1 MDSAGRRITLAE
13 RGRFVAKQDGS
24 IKSRFLCMC
33 CSDQHR
39 SHLEH
44 LTDHNDFTRTVC
56 TTLVGL
62 TSYVTSP
69 RVQPSSMNVDVKMLM
84 IIMVSI
90 LSYDIVVNDR
100 TSTWLDEGI
109 NKDVMS
115 YLTFGLALLLDFHIG

>member
-1 MDSAGRRITLAE
+1 
-13 RGRFVAKQDGS
+13 
-24 IKSRFLCMC
+24 
-33 CSDQHR
+33 
-39 SHLEH
+39 
-44 LTDHNDFTRTVC
+44 
-56 TTLVGL
+56 
-62 TSYVTSP
+62 
-69 RVQPSSMNVDVKMLM
+69 MNVDVKMLM